1 MSAPNTIIVAGNLTA
16 DPDIRRTSSEV
27 PYVRMRLAVSRRVF
41 IAASNTWE
49 DRQDGFFAVTAWRDM
64 ARHAHASFKKG
75 DRVVI
80 CGRLTRRQFEVAS
93 EDGEGTENR
102 HVTEIEAEEIGASV
116 RWSAWARVQTRPL
129 TEAGPV
135 DPTVRADEDD
145 EEDDTHPVA
154 ASDERDVT
162 AAA

>member
-16 DPDIRRTSSEV
+16 NPELRQTSSEI
-27 PYVRMRLAVSRRVF
+27 PFVRMRLAVSRRVF
-41 IAASNTWE
+41 IADTNTWE

-64 ARHAHASFKKG
+64 ARHAQASFKKG

-93 EDGEGTENR
+93 EDGKGTENR

-116 RWSAWARVQTRPL
+116 RWSPWAKMQTRPL
-129 TEAGPV
+129 NDAEPVGP
-135 DPTVRADEDD
+135 AQLEEQDED
-145 EEDDTHPVA
+145 EEEGHTVD
-154 ASDERDVT
+154 ASAERDVT

>member
-16 DPDIRRTSSEV
+16 APEFRKTASEV
-27 PYVRMRLAVSRRVF
+27 PFVRMRLAVSRRVF
-41 IAASNTWE
+41 VPESSSWE

-75 DRVVI
+75 DRVVVY
-80 CGRLTRRQFEVAS
+80 GRLTRRQFEVAVG
-93 EDGEGTENR
+93 DGKATESR

-116 RWSAWARVQTRPL
+116 RWNAWARMETRPL
-129 TEAGPV
+129 NVAEPLGPGEV
-135 DPTVRADEDD
+135 ATAAEEDEDASA
-145 EEDDTHPVA
+145 EE
-154 ASDERDVT
+154 DVT